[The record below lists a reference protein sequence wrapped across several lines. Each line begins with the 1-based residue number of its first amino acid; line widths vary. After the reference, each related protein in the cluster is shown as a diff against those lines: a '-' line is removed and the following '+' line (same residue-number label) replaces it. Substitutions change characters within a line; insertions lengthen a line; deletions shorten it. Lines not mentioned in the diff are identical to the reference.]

1 MAVREYI
8 GARYV
13 PIFANPAEWN
23 DARNYEPLTIVLH
36 EGNSY
41 TSRQYVPAGI
51 AISNEDYWLET
62 GNYNAQIEAYR
73 NEVQQFGNRIDAAE
87 NAVLEVQGDIGELN
101 VAVAEESNRA
111 QAAEQAN
118 AAAIAAETE
127 RATAALTAEGERLN
141 GVIAAE
147 TERATAAEQANAAAI
162 AAETARAERAE
173 RDLAA
178 TISKSGSLV
187 YDYYKDRN
195 IVFIGD
201 SYSYGTGASDHLAG
215 DTKRFTSLLTAM
227 LGGTEFNY
235 AVGST
240 GFCDPGSA
248 GQNMTF
254 AQQLDAA
261 DADMTYLQKSETHL
275 VVIAGGFNDWNE
287 GSAYGYGSMKAAAT
301 ECAIKAT
308 SYFPN
313 AHILFVPMLFKG
325 WGVNSRT
332 FNFEAAIC
340 DGVAG
345 VSRANYIR
353 GAWTWNHGAGARFV
367 SDHLHPNDA
376 GHLLIA
382 QQIYANITGGFAYR
396 NETYSIQWAEGYS
409 CDVAS
414 GGYLQFFNG
423 TVSHQGM
430 YVYGTFET
438 GNHKVA
444 DVTKAVC
451 GLAGVYGIIIKGNA
465 IAGSYAITTNGVMY
479 VNNTSGSNITDCYF
493 TPISYIPSGSEYTT
507 E

>member
-13 PIFANPAEWN
+13 PIFADPAEWN
-23 DARNYEPLTIVLH
+23 DTRNYEPLTIVLH
-36 EGNSY
+36 AGNSY

-62 GNYNAQIEAYR
+62 GNYNAQVEAYR
-73 NEVQQFGNRIDAAE
+73 NEVQQFGNRIDTAE
-87 NAVLEVQGDIGELN
+87 SAVLEVQGDVGELTLT
-101 VAVAEESNRA
+101 VAEESNRA

-118 AAAIAAETE
+118 AAAIAEETE

-147 TERATAAEQANAAAI
+147 TERATAAEQENAVAI
-162 AAETARAERAE
+162 AEETARAERAE

-178 TISKSGSLV
+178 TISKSGSLI
-187 YDYYKDRN
+187 YDYYKNRN

-215 DTKRFTSLLTAM
+215 DTKRFTSLLAGM
-227 LGGTEFNY
+227 LGGTEFNF

-261 DADMTYLQKSETHL
+261 DADMSPLQKAETHL
-275 VVIAGGFNDWNE
+275 VVIAGGYNDWNE
-287 GSAYGYGSMKAAAT
+287 GSTYGYADMKSAAS
-301 ECAIKAT
+301 ECATKAET
-308 SYFPN
+308 YFPN

-325 WGVNSRT
+325 WNVNSRT
-332 FNFEAAIC
+332 LNFEAAIC
-340 DGVAG
+340 DGATG
-345 VSRANYIR
+345 IERTTCIR
-353 GAWTWNHGAGARFV
+353 GAWTWNHGASARFT

-382 QQIYANITGGFAYR
+382 QQIYANIQGGYAWR
-396 NETYSIQWAEGYS
+396 NEAYSIQWFEGYK
-409 CDVAS
+409 CNVDD
-414 GGYLQFFNG
+414 GGYLQLFNG
-423 TVSHQGM
+423 TVTHQGM
-430 YVYGTFET
+430 YVYGTFEA
-438 GNHKVA
+438 GNHKVG
-444 DVTKAVC
+444 DVTKALC
-451 GLAGVYGIIIKGNA
+451 GLTGVYGLVVKGNT
-465 IAGSYAITTNGVMY
+465 IAGNYGITKNGAVY
-479 VNNTSGSNITDCYF
+479 VNNETGSTITDCYLA
-493 TPISYIPSGSEYTT
+493 PISYIPSGSEYTT